1 MTNKRKWV
9 QFKITKDDFKKDLLP
24 SEALILKAIQA
35 LDKGQGCF
43 ATNNYFADYF
53 NLSPITVSR
62 MIKKLEEKGYIS
74 IYLER
79 KNRNEKKRT
88 IRPIST
94 VHKYINGLYSKEHDY
109 TPLPATP
116 KIKKAIQNKIIEFKT
131 QKALIQYLKKHRDDL
146 ASIHGASLW
155 LQGKLNDKHF
165 SD

>member
-1 MTNKRKWV
+1 MNV
-9 QFKITKDDFKKDLLP
+9 KIETRKKDY
-24 SEALILKAIQA
+24 K
-35 LDKGQGCF
+35 
-43 ATNNYFADYF
+43 TYF
-53 NLSPITVSR
+53 NGSLF
-62 MIKKLEEKGYIS
+62 
-74 IYLER
+74 R
-79 KNRNEKKRT
+79 KSQVLGV
-88 IRPIST
+88 I
-94 VHKYINGLYSKEHDY
+94 KYINGLYSKEHDY